1 MSVSNTTS
9 RRAAEI
15 SSAKSSVDSEGSNES
30 FESGA
35 DRDREDEKC
44 FAVSGSVEGV
54 KKEIGR
60 IAVLKNAE
68 TDLVR

>member
-9 RRAAEI
+9 SRAAEM
-15 SSAKSSVDSEGSNES
+15 SRARSSVDKDGRRES

-35 DRDREDEKC
+35 DSEKDERTC
-44 FAVSGSVEGV
+44 LAVSGSVEGV

-60 IAVLKNAE
+60 MTVLKKE
-68 TDLVR
+68 EMDLVR